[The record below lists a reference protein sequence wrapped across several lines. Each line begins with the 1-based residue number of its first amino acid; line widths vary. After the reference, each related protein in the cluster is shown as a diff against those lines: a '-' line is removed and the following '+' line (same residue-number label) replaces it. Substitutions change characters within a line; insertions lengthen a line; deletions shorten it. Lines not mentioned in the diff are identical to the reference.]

1 MTKAKPTAK
10 AKAKKKR
17 DERPKRACRVT
28 FKFVTAKKKKA
39 IKALLKELRRAINFY
54 IKSIWKTPGKL
65 DNTTIERLPETKT
78 RLSANFRACA
88 LKIALATIVSTK
100 LSAKK
105 AKKRCKCPVFT
116 GSVTLHG
123 KLIRVEEGEGSF
135 DLVLRLSSLKKRQ
148 LLALPTKHTKM
159 TRKWLKKRGAK
170 LVQGCSLDENGVTI
184 FISLPKPKFKAKGK
198 ILAVDLGVNKI
209 FVDSEGNQYG
219 KEFKAIRDK
228 IYSCEKGSKAQK
240 RAYKERDCYLRHI
253 INQLP
258 WDELQVLGVED
269 LKGMKQGKSKK
280 RGKSF
285 RRAIAPWTYSQ
296 VLTWVKQKAQENR
309 VRLVSV
315 NPVNTSRKCPN
326 PKCNK
331 VHEMNR
337 KGEKFECLACGY
349 KADADFVGALNIL
362 AKTLRFLGSLG
373 SPSSLETFLN
383 SS

>member
-1 MTKAKPTAK
+1 MTRAEKAKE
-10 AKAKKKR
+10 KKLC
-17 DERPKRACRVT
+17 PNRACRLSL
-28 FKFVTAKKKKA
+28 KFVTQKKRNS
-39 IKALLKELRRAINFY
+39 INNLLFEYRRVVNFY
-54 IKSIWKTPGKL
+54 IKSLWKTPGKL
-65 DNTTIERLPETKT
+65 DKDTLARLPKGKT
-78 RLSANFRACA
+78 RLSERYKSQA
-88 LKIALATIVSTK
+88 LRQALETIIDTK
-100 LSAKK
+100 KSAKTL
-105 AKKRCKCPVFT
+105 KKRCRCPVFR
-116 GSVTLHG
+116 GGAVLDDKFVVIEPG
-123 KLIRVEEGEGSF
+123 KGCF
-135 DLVLRLSSLKKRQ
+135 DLVIKLSTLSKGRRTV
-148 LLALPTKHTKM
+148 LPCKHTEM
-159 TRKWLKKRGAK
+159 TRKWLSYEGAK
-170 LVQGCSLDENGVTI
+170 LIQGCSFNENGITV
-184 FISLPKPKFKAKGK
+184 FIELPIVKCKTEGK

-219 KEFKAIRDK
+219 KEFRAIRDK
-228 IYSCEKGSKAQK
+228 ILSCEKGSKAQK

-258 WDELQVLGVED
+258 WDRLQVLGVED

-315 NPVNTSRKCPN
+315 NPANTSRKCPN

-362 AKTLRFLGSLG
+362 AKTLRFLGSLE

-383 SS
+383 SQ